1 MKHAYCL
8 WPLQNPCDKNL
19 QQLRGTVSLYFTQRE
34 RERLEQ
40 KKKNTPKQKKT
51 SHLKKIK
58 YKEGE
63 DSVA

>member
-40 KKKNTPKQKKT
+40 KKK
-51 SHLKKIK
+51 KKIHQNK
-58 YKEGE
+58 RKR
-63 DSVA
+63 AT